1 MIIVLSQISHL
12 TKTNRPRMKI
22 QEQTY
27 NRFIS
32 QHQLIKNYIDNL
44 PPKAINERL
53 SPNKRSI
60 HETIAF
66 LCRYQYVF
74 MERLNVILT
83 DINPVFDRYDQTRDS
98 EFNTTL
104 ARSTGALLHEIY
116 RMRHE
121 IKLLIDK
128 LSPEQCS
135 RTGTHKKMGIMNI
148 SEWIEFFLL
157 QESKYLYKIFKMAG
171 AFGSQLN
178 NNLNIKYPT
187 KGITSVSGQS

>member
-1 MIIVLSQISHL
+1 
-12 TKTNRPRMKI
+12 MKI

-53 SPNKRSI
+53 FSNKRSI

-74 MERLNVILT
+74 MERLNAILT
-83 DINPVFDRYDQTRDS
+83 NVNPVFERYDQAHDG
-98 EFNTTL
+98 EFNNTL

-116 RMRHE
+116 RVRDEM
-121 IKLLIDK
+121 KLMIDK
-128 LSPEQCS
+128 LSPEQCC
-135 RTGTHKKMGIMNI
+135 RMGTHVKMGTMNI
-148 SEWIEFFLL
+148 CEWMEFFLL
-157 QESKYLYKIFKMAG
+157 QESKHLYKIFKMAG
-171 AFGSQLN
+171 AFGAQLSN
-178 NNLNIKYPT
+178 NINIK
-187 KGITSVSGQS
+187 TSSKVAFSKLNGQS

>member
-1 MIIVLSQISHL
+1 
-12 TKTNRPRMKI
+12 MKI
-22 QEQTY
+22 QDQTY

-74 MERLNVILT
+74 MERLNAILT
-83 DINPVFDRYDQTRDS
+83 DVNPVFDRYDQTQDT
-98 EFNTTL
+98 EFASTM

-128 LSPEQCS
+128 LSPEQCC
-135 RTGTHKKMGIMNI
+135 RMGTHKRMGTMSIC
-148 SEWIEFFLL
+148 EWMEFFLL
-157 QESKYLYKIFKMAG
+157 QESKHLYKIFKMAG
-171 AFGSQLN
+171 AFSNQLSNNTNTKTGS
-178 NNLNIKYPT
+178 KFA
-187 KGITSVSGQS
+187 TSES